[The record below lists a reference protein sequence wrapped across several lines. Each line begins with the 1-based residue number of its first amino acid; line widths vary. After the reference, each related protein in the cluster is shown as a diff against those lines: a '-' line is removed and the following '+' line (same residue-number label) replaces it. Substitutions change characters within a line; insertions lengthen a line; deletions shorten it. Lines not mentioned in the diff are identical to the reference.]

1 MSPKGFVQSILK
13 KGGVL
18 VSTRSAPSLEMAE
31 RYGVRALRF
40 TVEADGDELAD
51 IAALVASGKVRPH
64 VEQVFPLVSAADALA
79 LVEQGHALGKVMLKV
94 V

>member
-1 MSPKGFVQSILK
+1 M
-13 KGGVL
+13 
-18 VSTRSAPSLEMAE
+18 
-31 RYGVRALRF
+31 RALRF